1 MVRIYELL
9 TFTIETKQ
17 FSLDK
22 NICLL
27 SGVTLM
33 STSALAIV
41 IFK

>member
-1 MVRIYELL
+1 MFKYDLL
-9 TFTIETKQ
+9 TLIIETKQ

-33 STSALAIV
+33 STSSLEIV